1 MKRCDNDPEMKEIHK
16 PGVYFLFG
24 KDDESDRKFVYVGES
39 DNALRRILQPHSF
52 ENGDCYW
59 TEVVIL
65 VTPDETLDK
74 AKIKYTTVIATEN
87 KELAIKLDI
96 KQAPTLVVIN
106 GDSIE
111 KIVNVSNIRA
121 FAEKNSK

>member
-1 MKRCDNDPEMKEIHK
+1 MAQLGKYIELYLMDGSPAGRWQVTLSNWNCSAFKIQRADLKRCDNDPEMKEIHK

-52 ENGDCYW
+52 ENGNCYW
-59 TEVVIL
+59 TEVVVL

-74 AKIKYTTVIATEN
+74 AKI
-87 KELAIKLDI
+87 
-96 KQAPTLVVIN
+96 
-106 GDSIE
+106 
-111 KIVNVSNIRA
+111 
-121 FAEKNSK
+121 

>member
-1 MKRCDNDPEMKEIHK
+1 MAKM
-16 PGVYFLFG
+16 F
-24 KDDESDRKFVYVGES
+24 
-39 DNALRRILQPHSF
+39 
-52 ENGDCYW
+52 
-59 TEVVIL
+59 
-65 VTPDETLDK
+65 LDK